1 MMSSRL
7 TYEQLEPSHL
17 DEFHSFMRDD
27 QVRRYLLGG
36 NIFPVEWSAERIQD
50 SQALFKR
57 RGVGFWLVRQQ
68 TSGELLGFCGFME
81 IPSVHPEPQIIYAL
95 FRRFSGKG
103 HATEM
108 ARFCIAQARAQGFRD
123 IVASV
128 DAENVASLRVLEKLG
143 FGRISTLE
151 GSVGKTFVLQLTGDC
166 G

>member
-1 MMSSRL
+1 MLSSRL

-17 DEFHSFMRDD
+17 DEFHSFMRDE

-36 NIFPVEWSAERIQD
+36 NVFPVEWSAEQIQD

-95 FRRFSGKG
+95 FKRFSGKVTPLRWLDSVSLRPEHRVSG
-103 HATEM
+103 TSS
-108 ARFCIAQARAQGFRD
+108 RASTQRT
-123 IVASV
+123 SLLS
-128 DAENVASLRVLEKLG
+128 ASLRSSGLEEHPPWREASAK
-143 FGRISTLE
+143 RSY
-151 GSVGKTFVLQLTGDC
+151 SS
-166 G
+166 